1 MAVGIIETGTL
12 TATISNS
19 HQMSGEIRQNRALQ
33 GSLSIPNT
41 IYKSVD
47 YIAGNGIVIED
58 KVISLDTLILDC
70 GTSTTNV

>member
-19 HQMSGEIRQNRALQ
+19 HQMSGEIRQDRALQ

-41 IYKSVD
+41 IYKGTD
-47 YIAGNGIVIED
+47 YEAGNGIVIED
-58 KVISLDTLILDC
+58 KVISLDTLIIDRGV
-70 GTSTTNV
+70 GTT